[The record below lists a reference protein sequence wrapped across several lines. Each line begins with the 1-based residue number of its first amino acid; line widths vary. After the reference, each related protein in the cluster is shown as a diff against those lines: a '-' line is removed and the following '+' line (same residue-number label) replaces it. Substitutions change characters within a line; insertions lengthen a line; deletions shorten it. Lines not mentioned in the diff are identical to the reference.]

1 MDQGYVLVNFI
12 LLGLRIFA
20 AVYCGNKAVELN
32 RPPAGWVIFAIL
44 TPIIA
49 MIAISFSSK
58 KTKWNQEK

>member
-1 MDQGYVLVNFI
+1 MDQGYIFGNFI
-12 LLGLRIFA
+12 FLGLRIVGA
-20 AVYCGNKAVELN
+20 IYCGNKAVELN

-58 KTKWNQEK
+58 KTKWHQEK